1 MTDKDIKPIK
11 LVIICNIRF
20 RRTGY
25 YFERLDTK
33 MLLPEE

>member
-25 YFERLDTK
+25 YFEFAVRY
-33 MLLPEE
+33 